1 MNNLNLLI
9 IERFLLEFDD
19 KESEQEALDS
29 EVNNNAES
37 PSLYQKSLEKLK
49 LLTASSERLDKVA
62 GPELDNTEALA
73 QAQEEASSFYQKPF
87 VALRNYG
94 SSVITSYRSAQDL
107 PWACDRYA
115 SVIKSHHKFM
125 LASYMKQIAKF
136 LALLHH
142 NASFLNFCII
152 I

>member
-1 MNNLNLLI
+1 MYLNLLI

-19 KESEQEALDS
+19 KESEQAALDS

-107 PWACDRYA
+107 PRVSGFRCGPLKWDMPKAQLKLAKR
-115 SVIKSHHKFM
+115 VKS
-125 LASYMKQIAKF
+125 KQIAG
-136 LALLHH
+136 
-142 NASFLNFCII
+142 LN
-152 I
+152 

>member
-19 KESEQEALDS
+19 KENEQEALDS
-29 EVNNNAES
+29 EVNNNLES

-62 GPELDNTEALA
+62 GPELDNTEAVA

-94 SSVITSYRSAQDL
+94 SSVITSYRSAQNL
-107 PWACDRYA
+107 HCA
-115 SVIKSHHKFM
+115 SGFGCGS
-125 LASYMKQIAKF
+125 LR
-136 LALLHH
+136 
-142 NASFLNFCII
+142 
-152 I
+152 

>member
-1 MNNLNLLI
+1 MNNNT
-9 IERFLLEFDD
+9 
-19 KESEQEALDS
+19 
-29 EVNNNAES
+29 ES

-94 SSVITSYRSAQDL
+94 SSVITSYRSAL
-107 PWACDRYA
+107 GLHCASCFGCDSLR
-115 SVIKSHHKFM
+115 
-125 LASYMKQIAKF
+125 
-136 LALLHH
+136 
-142 NASFLNFCII
+142 
-152 I
+152 

>member
-1 MNNLNLLI
+1 MNCIYLNLLI
-9 IERFLLEFDD
+9 TVRFLLEFDD
-19 KESEQEALDS
+19 KESEQAALDS

-107 PWACDRYA
+107 YWASGFRCGPLKWDMPKA
-115 SVIKSHHKFM
+115 QLK
-125 LASYMKQIAKF
+125 LAKRV
-136 LALLHH
+136 
-142 NASFLNFCII
+142 
-152 I
+152 

>member
-1 MNNLNLLI
+1 MYLNLLI

-19 KESEQEALDS
+19 KENEQLALDS

-107 PWACDRYA
+107 SSGFRCGHLKWDMPKAQLKLA
-115 SVIKSHHKFM
+115 KS
-125 LASYMKQIAKF
+125 
-136 LALLHH
+136 
-142 NASFLNFCII
+142 
-152 I
+152 